1 MYFFYLFYCSKFS
14 DCFIVDILYIFFLFD
29 SRYQTGRKVHIFYLV
44 DCRHF
49 IHVLHG
55 CLQICWKEG
64 KGLTDIEWHGL
75 PSKVSIRSN
84 FSHMLHQINLIDYRG
99 SQTRALHKF
108 IHHHN
113 SLLKRT
119 WWKFIHHHRPEE
131 RYSIL
136 LLGEAFNW
144 PKSVK
149 NKNIDPQDD
158 CNIKRYRHQK
168 IWKGTTRQPS
178 KIEWREM
185 FVVLFSPSLRWDFK
199 IMFCCEK
206 YLYQK

>member
-1 MYFFYLFYCSKFS
+1 MYIVRPILLQILYFVYLFYCSKFS
-14 DCFIVDILYIFFLFD
+14 ECFIVDILYIFFLFD
-29 SRYQTGRKVHIFYLV
+29 SRYQTDRKVHIFCLV
-44 DCRHF
+44 DCRHVL
-49 IHVLHG
+49 HVLHG

-84 FSHMLHQINLIDYRG
+84 FSHMLHQINLINYRG

-136 LLGEAFNW
+136 WLGEAFNW

-149 NKNIDPQDD
+149 ILTLRMIVILKGTE
-158 CNIKRYRHQK
+158 IKRFEKVQRD
-168 IWKGTTRQPS
+168 
-178 KIEWREM
+178 
-185 FVVLFSPSLRWDFK
+185 SLQR
-199 IMFCCEK
+199 
-206 YLYQK
+206 